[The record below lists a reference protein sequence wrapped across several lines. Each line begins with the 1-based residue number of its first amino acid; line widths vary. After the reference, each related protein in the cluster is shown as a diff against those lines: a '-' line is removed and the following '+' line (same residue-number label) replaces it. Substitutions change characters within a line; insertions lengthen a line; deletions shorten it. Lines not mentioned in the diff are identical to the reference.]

1 MGEDMRVLVCI
12 KLESIH
18 SVCKVEVDNIPRE
31 YGDKNL
37 LPFEDNWKMLSSFEV
52 QRWSEASTDSY
63 VWRSVCF
70 MLIK

>member
-1 MGEDMRVLVCI
+1 MGEDMRVLVCV

-37 LPFEDNWKMLSSFEV
+37 LPFEDN
-52 QRWSEASTDSY
+52 
-63 VWRSVCF
+63 
-70 MLIK
+70 